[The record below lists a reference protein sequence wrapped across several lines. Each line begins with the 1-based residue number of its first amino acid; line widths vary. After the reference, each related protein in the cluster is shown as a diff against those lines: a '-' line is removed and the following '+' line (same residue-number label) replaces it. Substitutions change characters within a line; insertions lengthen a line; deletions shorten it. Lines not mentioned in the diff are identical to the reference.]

1 MREILKDVVQDD
13 NRASEVIQRLRAL
26 VRKETPALVAL
37 DVGDL
42 LRDVVRLV
50 HSDAILRHSR
60 VSLDVAPGL
69 RPVRGDRIQL
79 QQVALNL
86 LLNAFEAMRDCP
98 TGKRE
103 VVVRVEPD
111 GTGMVRVAVCDC
123 GVGFSEARS
132 RDLPTVL
139 HDQADRPRDGTL
151 HQSLDHREPRRA
163 AARGEQP
170 GIRAQRSRL
179 RSRWGRRRDAT
190 PWTFRRG
197 GADRRNG
204 RARPPIPRRA

>member
-13 NRASEVIQRLRAL
+13 NRASEVIKRLRAL
-26 VRKETPALVAL
+26 VRKEAPAFGAL

-50 HSDAILRHSR
+50 HSDAILRNSR
-60 VSLDVAPGL
+60 VSLGVAPGL

-111 GTGMVRVAVCDC
+111 GTRMVRVAVCDC
-123 GVGFSEARS
+123 GVGFSEDAVEKIFEPFYTTKPTGLGMGLSIS
-132 RDLPTVL
+132 RAIIESHGGQLRAENNPDQGATFSFTLPV
-139 HDQADRPRDGTL
+139 
-151 HQSLDHREPRRA
+151 
-163 AARGEQP
+163 
-170 GIRAQRSRL
+170 
-179 RSRWGRRRDAT
+179 
-190 PWTFRRG
+190 
-197 GADRRNG
+197 GAE
-204 RARPPIPRRA
+204 A